1 MKLYFS
7 IRNCIRFDSTVR
19 SNCDIFPNIPI
30 FNLCAS
36 VIKIIEAEIVFLWNG
51 SNIRVIV
58 NYESIVEIYTVN
70 SSREERR
77 KKESSYRGV
86 GLKAENEST

>member
-1 MKLYFS
+1 M
-7 IRNCIRFDSTVR
+7 
-19 SNCDIFPNIPI
+19 
-30 FNLCAS
+30 
-36 VIKIIEAEIVFLWNG
+36 FLWNG

>member
-1 MKLYFS
+1 M
-7 IRNCIRFDSTVR
+7 
-19 SNCDIFPNIPI
+19 
-30 FNLCAS
+30 
-36 VIKIIEAEIVFLWNG
+36 FLWNG

-77 KKESSYRGV
+77 KKESSYREV